1 MPYVS
6 FSLKYRPRR
15 FDDVI
20 GQQHVARTL
29 KNAIANNR
37 VGHAYLFTGPRGTG
51 KTSTARIFAAAL
63 NCENGPTPEP
73 CGTCSMCNAV
83 IAGNAM
89 DVIEM
94 DAASNRG
101 IDDIRDLR
109 EKVKFAPAE
118 GRYKI
123 YILDEAHQLTDAAN
137 NALLKTLE
145 EPPAHVVFMLLTTEA
160 HKIIPTIMSRC
171 QHFDFRAITM
181 ADIVTGLRRIATEEG
196 ISTDDTA
203 LMAIA
208 DAADG
213 AMRDAQSI
221 FDQIVAYA
229 GQTVTVEVVNEV
241 LGVTDRGLLS
251 GLTDFVVAGDV
262 AGCFDLVEQA
272 IADGRDLVRM
282 VEDLTLYMRDLLR
295 LELAADP
302 EHGLRTSAQATEQMR
317 AQANTLGADRLLDAI
332 NTLAGLRSQLSK
344 SSQQVL
350 LVEVA
355 LAQLCRPAT
364 ATKRAPS
371 HKAEKPAP
379 VPQPQRQERPEP
391 PPAPPAPP
399 VDESGP
405 QPAPQPPAQPPAQS
419 EPPAPRPQPVVLP
432 EGGLD
437 FATVCDNWE
446 RVHEELRRADHMS
459 VSGMLRGAQ
468 IVDFSDGR
476 VVLGFSAEFPHGR
489 FESIYKELVEDA
501 LGCTFGTPVHLECR
515 LFGSQQ
521 ELDASCRPREAG
533 DDAQL
538 EPTSADPTE
547 AKEPAV
553 APEPDASAPSQTTHA
568 EEPAPTAS
576 APATDTPPEPVP
588 TTVAAEPEPTPAPL
602 QPPDTEPVAAPEP
615 EEPLSQEQAVAQTL
629 RLFEGSSEMSDD
641 GDEDEETS

>member
-63 NCENGPTPEP
+63 NCENGPTADP

-196 ISTDDTA
+196 ISIDDTA

-251 GLTDFVVAGDV
+251 GLTDCVVAGDV

-295 LELAADP
+295 LELAADA

-317 AQANTLGADRLLDAI
+317 AQARTLGADRLLDAI

-355 LAQLCRPAT
+355 LAQLCRPET
-364 ATKRAPS
+364 AAKRAPS
-371 HKAEKPAP
+371 RKAEKPAP
-379 VPQPQRQERPEP
+379 APQPQSQERPE
-391 PPAPPAPP
+391 PPAPP
-399 VDESGP
+399 VDEPAP
-405 QPAPQPPAQPPAQS
+405 QPAPQPPAQPPA
-419 EPPAPRPQPVVLP
+419 EPAPPAPRPQPVVLP

-437 FATVCDNWE
+437 FATICDNWE
-446 RVHEELRRADHMS
+446 RVHEELKRMGHVP
-459 VSGMLRGAQ
+459 VSGMLNGAE

-476 VVLGFSAEFPHGR
+476 VVLGFCAEFAHGR
-489 FESIYKELVEDA
+489 FESVYKGLVEDA
-501 LGCTFGTPVHLECR
+501 LECTFGTPVHLECR

-521 ELDASCRPREAG
+521 ELEASCRPREAR
-533 DDAQL
+533 DEAQP
-538 EPTSADPTE
+538 EPASAGPTE
-547 AKEPAV
+547 IEESAV
-553 APEPDASAPSQTTHA
+553 APEPDTLTPPQPVPPDA
-568 EEPAPTAS
+568 

-588 TTVAAEPEPTPAPL
+588 IMASAEPEQAPAL
-602 QPPDTEPVAAPEP
+602 AQPPDAAPVAAPEP
-615 EEPLSQEQAVAQTL
+615 EKPLSQEQAVAQTL
-629 RLFEGSSEMSDD
+629 RLFEGSSEMADD
-641 GDEDEETS
+641 GDEEEET